1 MPPDRSETPRL
12 VTPWATVSVA
22 VLALV
27 VPISRGW
34 ESALVFDRAAVLQGE
49 VWRLWTGSFVQFGA
63 RQLWWNLAVLVP
75 AGIWAE
81 QIAPGRTRW
90 LLALAPA
97 LIGALLL
104 MLEPTLLRYGGLSG
118 LTAGMVA
125 LLAFEQSSRRQS
137 DAWFWWVL
145 LGLLVL
151 KILIE
156 LYSGRP
162 LFAALADPGVRPEP
176 LAAVA
181 GVVCARGVY
190 LWRRRI

>member
-1 MPPDRSETPRL
+1 MPPDRSETSRP
-12 VTPWATVSVA
+12 VTPWATVLV
-22 VLALV
+22 VLLALI
-27 VPISRGW
+27 VPISRGR
-34 ESALVFDRAAVLQGE
+34 ESALVFDRAAILRGE
-49 VWRLWTGSFVQFGA
+49 AWRLWTGSFVPFGA

-81 QIAPGRTRW
+81 RIAPGRTRW

-104 MLEPTLLRYGGLSG
+104 MLQPTLLRYGGLSG

-125 LLAFEQSSRRQS
+125 FLAFEQSSRRQS

-162 LFAALADPGVRPEP
+162 LFAPLADPGVRPEP

>member
-1 MPPDRSETPRL
+1 MSPDRSETPRL

-34 ESALVFDRAAVLQGE
+34 ESALVFDRAAILQGE
-49 VWRLWTGSFVQFGA
+49 VWRLWTGNFVQFGA

-81 QIAPGRTRW
+81 RIAPGRTRW

-125 LLAFEQSSRRQS
+125 FLAFEQSSRRQS